1 MRTLDIDVVV
11 TAHGHVPADQLEYAK
26 AKVTAALERADRSV
40 LSARVRLTVLPDP
53 AAQRPAIAQV
63 VADIDGHT
71 VRVQAA
77 RPTPREAIDETEDR
91 LRERVERLRRDW
103 EAQRGGSARSLHG
116 GWRTPEAPVPPS
128 GEAKL
133 VRHKSF
139 ELGRTT
145 VEEAAFDM
153 ELLDYGFQLFVEDGT
168 GVDSVL
174 SRDGDGYRLD
184 QLRPQPD
191 AVTPGEV
198 TVSVSPLPAPDLTV
212 AEATERLG
220 ASGEPYLFFH
230 DCSPDRAAD
239 RGAVLY
245 RRHDGDFGLITAE

>member
-11 TAHGHVPADQLEYAK
+11 TAHGHVPADQIEYAK
-26 AKVTAALERADRSV
+26 AKMTAALERADRPV

-53 AAQRPAIAQV
+53 AAQRPAIAQAV
-63 VADIDGHT
+63 VDVDGHP

-77 RPTPREAIDETEDR
+77 RPTPREAIDEAGDR
-91 LRERVERLRRDW
+91 LRQRVERLRRDW
-103 EAQRGGSARSLHG
+103 EAQRGGCARSLRG
-116 GWRTPEAPVPPS
+116 GWRTPEAPVPPA

-184 QLRPQPD
+184 QLQPRPD
-191 AVTPGEV
+191 DVTPGDV
-198 TVSVSPLPAPDLTV
+198 AARVNPLPAPELTV
-212 AEATERLG
+212 AEATERLTV
-220 ASGEPYLFFH
+220 SGEPYLFFH
-230 DCSPDRAAD
+230 DCSPDRATG

-245 RRHDGDFGLITAE
+245 RRHDGDFGLITTE